1 MATLVK
7 LYNKKQNSHIKALT
21 IFFTRKGLRE
31 RVNGKHIKVLKAET
45 ASDGGRDDGSGC
57 RDGSGD
63 ANRPRASLTYYGR
76 RALCTGPRPDA
87 SQLHYFRSNERD
99 NVLLSE
105 TTEACGYLCFA
116 IPYRVSMWP
125 MDALPTLLP

>member
-1 MATLVK
+1 M
-7 LYNKKQNSHIKALT
+7 
-21 IFFTRKGLRE
+21 
-31 RVNGKHIKVLKAET
+31 
-45 ASDGGRDDGSGC
+45 DGVSGGDGSLDRSRGK
-57 RDGSGD
+57 SGNSGGGN

-116 IPYRVSMWP
+116 IPYCDRRTNRRY
-125 MDALPTLLP
+125 L